1 MACRR
6 FVFNLS
12 VYYDVI
18 IWRILRFDEKES
30 AGCFV
35 NCRLSDSLT
44 MCILVTLYASVNNTN
59 AVTLYIHLRT
69 ELDFRSVHGITNTSG
84 LLQETRRIHES
95 VNIPKIDFF
104 AYMYILLNMYL
115 KYEII
120 YNLGNKSV
128 LYLICKCINGFVGV

>member
-1 MACRR
+1 
-6 FVFNLS
+6 
-12 VYYDVI
+12 
-18 IWRILRFDEKES
+18 
-30 AGCFV
+30 
-35 NCRLSDSLT
+35 